1 MTQPKSGIILPVSQ
15 RTLLGLFCTVLSQP
29 CVPTVLLCGWFRFLM
44 LSKTLLWLYNYGVV
58 GRKMAL
64 AKKPPYGALF

>member
-1 MTQPKSGIILPVSQ
+1 
-15 RTLLGLFCTVLSQP
+15 
-29 CVPTVLLCGWFRFLM
+29 M